1 MLVLDLSCDVAGRF
15 AARLFGWAGERV
27 VRIAPELDE
36 PDSLT
41 HYLDSGKERAGTA
54 ELPGLLGQADLVFTS
69 FDRGRHQGLAK
80 GLTIPES
87 CVHVTTSS
95 YGATGPYAAW
105 RGGSLADWAAGG
117 YLYIT
122 GDPEREPLAGPEN
135 ACAYAAGY
143 TAAFGAEAALI
154 GRMRDGRGRHLDIS
168 TMESMLLLHQ
178 STFARTQ
185 AGEVRRRTGRYTEV
199 YPLTVLPCRKGHV
212 SLGVVSDAEFDKMA
226 IAMGHPE
233 WSLDPRFVPRE
244 VRMDNRDEM
253 DAALAEFLLRHDAD
267 EVVAILQTGGV
278 ACAKVAGTGDIAENP
293 QLAHRGYWER
303 VPGGGVMPGY
313 PLRVFRAFEGEAP
326 HSPLPLAG
334 GVGGG
339 PVMES
344 EDNTPSRVESHA
356 PLNAPSRKRE
366 GDGGALP
373 LAGVKVLDFTI
384 FWAGPS
390 AARTLADLGAD
401 VIWVEQPGSREDTD
415 IEPGAK
421 ASPFDVMQHLYATKM
436 YRGKRSIHL
445 DLTRQEDRKAAHAL
459 ARDAHIVL
467 ENYRPGVAGKLG
479 VGPAELAEIN
489 PGLVYVSLSGWGAS
503 GPWAEWRSYGPTIEA
518 AGSIEGRTGYR
529 GGDPLRLGHA
539 FPDATGG
546 LAGALAALRGLR
558 QRFEGKPGGWF
569 DVSQLEVYAAL
580 SGEGILEATRHG
592 RGIDLTGNR
601 SRFGAVQGV
610 FPCRGEDQWIA
621 IRLDGA
627 DDLARFAG
635 ASHIGAAAFG
645 DLDRVEQE
653 IAAFTRPR
661 DKHELAK
668 RLQALGLEAFPALD
682 ANELLADPHLAAR
695 GYFLDVAVGDR
706 MCKVPGTPLVASPPI
721 ADATHAAPRPGEH
734 SEPIRKSVEALIA

>member
-1 MLVLDLSCDVAGRF
+1 MLVLDLSRDVAGRF
-15 AARLFGWAGERV
+15 AAKLFGWAGERV
-27 VRIAPELDE
+27 VRIAPELVE
-36 PDSLT
+36 PESLT
-41 HYLDSGKERAGTA
+41 VYLDSGKERADTA
-54 ELPGLLGQADLVFTS
+54 ALPGLLAQCDLVFTS
-69 FDRGRHQGLAK
+69 FDRGRHQGLAE
-80 GLTIPES
+80 GLAIPES
-87 CVHVTTSS
+87 CIQVTTSS

-122 GDPEREPLAGPEN
+122 GEPHREPLSGPEN
-135 ACAYAAGY
+135 TCAYAAGY
-143 TAAFGAEAALI
+143 TAAAGAEAALI
-154 GRMRDGRGRHLDIS
+154 GRKLAGEEGGKGRHLDIS

-185 AGEVRRRTGRYTEV
+185 AGDLRRRTGRYTEV
-199 YPLTVLPCRKGHV
+199 YPLTVLPCRTGHV

-244 VRMDNRDEM
+244 ARWDNRDAM
-253 DAALAEFLLRHDAD
+253 DAALSGFLLRHDAD
-267 EVVAILQTGGV
+267 EVVAILQAGGV
-278 ACAKVAGTGDIAENP
+278 ACAKVAGARDIADNP

-303 VPGGGVMPGY
+303 VPGGGVSPGY
-313 PLRVFRAFEGEAP
+313 PLRVFGAFEGAP
-326 HSPLPLAG
+326 GKPLPFRGGVGVGPVLRTDPIARTTDPAPNPSPEGEGLRNLPLAG
-334 GVGGG
+334 I
-339 PVMES
+339 
-344 EDNTPSRVESHA
+344 
-356 PLNAPSRKRE
+356 
-366 GDGGALP
+366 
-373 LAGVKVLDFTI
+373 KVLDFTI

-390 AARTLADLGAD
+390 AARTLADLGAE
-401 VIWVEQPGSREDTD
+401 VVWVEQPGSREDTE
-415 IEPGAK
+415 IAPGSQ
-421 ASPFDVMQHLYATKM
+421 ASPFDFMQHLYATKM

-445 DLTRQEDRKAAHAL
+445 DLTRPEDRKVAHAL
-459 ARDAHIVL
+459 ARDADIVL

-479 VGPAELAEIN
+479 VGPEELARIN

-518 AGSIEGRTGYR
+518 ASSIEGRTGYA

-558 QRFEGKPGGWF
+558 QRCEGAPGGWF
-569 DVSQLEVYAAL
+569 DVSQLEVYTAL
-580 SGEGILEATRHG
+580 AGEGILEATRHG
-592 RGIDLTGNR
+592 RGIALAGNR

-621 IRLDGA
+621 IRLDGT
-627 DDLARFAG
+627 DDVARFAA
-635 ASHIGAAAFG
+635 ASQTDPAAFA
-645 DLDRVEQE
+645 DPDRAEPAM
-653 IAAFTRPR
+653 AAFTRPW
-661 DKHELAK
+661 DKHDLAA

-706 MCKVPGTPLVASPPI
+706 VCKVPGTPLVATPAM
-721 ADATHAAPRPGEH
+721 ADPRFPAPRPGEH
-734 SEPIRKSVEALIA
+734 SDRIRKTIEAWTP